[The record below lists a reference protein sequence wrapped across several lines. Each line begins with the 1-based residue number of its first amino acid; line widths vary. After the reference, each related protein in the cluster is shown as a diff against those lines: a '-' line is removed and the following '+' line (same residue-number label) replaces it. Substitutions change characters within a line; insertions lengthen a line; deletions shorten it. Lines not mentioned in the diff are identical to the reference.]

1 MDHKEQYIL
10 FCEQVNLPLQ
20 MQPWWLDAVCGPANW
35 ELCLSFDKE
44 GEIAGI
50 LPYYFKSS
58 FGMKRITMPPLTDY
72 MGPWMRFPEEDKLK
86 RVSRYNI
93 ETSILSD
100 LVAQL
105 PRTALFYQTYF
116 PSLKN
121 SLPFMWEGYKATPY
135 FTYRIHRPVN
145 QEQVFQDFKYSVRTE
160 IRKATQQVK
169 VEKAGSLD
177 DFYKIN
183 QSSFERK
190 GVKPSFDFELL
201 KRLDATLT
209 KKEARHIY
217 LAKDNDSGAVHA
229 GLYLVMDHSTAYIL
243 LTGIDPVLKKS
254 GALYLLYWQA
264 IQDAAEWN
272 LNVDFCGSIL
282 PGIESSLRSFG
293 GERVPYY
300 CISKTSNKWLAI
312 LSILFNKAY

>member
-1 MDHKEQYIL
+1 
-10 FCEQVNLPLQ
+10 
-20 MQPWWLDAVCGPANW
+20 
-35 ELCLSFDKE
+35 
-44 GEIAGI
+44 
-50 LPYYFKSS
+50 
-58 FGMKRITMPPLTDY
+58 
-72 MGPWMRFPEEDKLK
+72 
-86 RVSRYNI
+86 
-93 ETSILSD
+93 
-100 LVAQL
+100 
-105 PRTALFYQTYF
+105 
-116 PSLKN
+116 
-121 SLPFMWEGYKATPY
+121 MWEGYKATPY

-145 QEQVFQDFKYSVRTE
+145 QEQAFQDFKYSVRTE
-160 IRKATQQVK
+160 IRKAAQQVK